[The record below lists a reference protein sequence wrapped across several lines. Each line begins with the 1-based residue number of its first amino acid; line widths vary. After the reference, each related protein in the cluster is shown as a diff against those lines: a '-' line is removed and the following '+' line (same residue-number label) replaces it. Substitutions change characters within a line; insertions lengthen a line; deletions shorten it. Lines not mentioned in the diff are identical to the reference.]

1 MKAVIYIARFP
12 GEGFDEE
19 VAKAKAFCE
28 AQGLFPI
35 RVFHSDFLQN
45 KKAVEEFMAAARAGV
60 FSVVLGPSPECLP
73 TRFLAQLVKAGVGF
87 GCYNTPGRR

>member
-19 VAKAKAFCE
+19 VERAKAFCE
-28 AQGLFPI
+28 ANGLFPI

-60 FSVVLGPSPECLP
+60 FSVVLCASPENFP
-73 TRFLAQLVKAGVGF
+73 TRFLTQLVKAGVGV
-87 GCYNTPGRR
+87 GSYVTPGRR